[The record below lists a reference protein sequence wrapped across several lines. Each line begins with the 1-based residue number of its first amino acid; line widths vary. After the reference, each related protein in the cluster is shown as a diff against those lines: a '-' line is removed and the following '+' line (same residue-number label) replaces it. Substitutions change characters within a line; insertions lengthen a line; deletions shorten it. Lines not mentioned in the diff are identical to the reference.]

1 MEDTRGMFK
10 PNFNL
15 LWLLDVNKPS
25 RQLVA
30 TVILKF
36 LNMVDTRAMF
46 KINVLLFRTLRYLYF
61 EFEAIWRTRAIIL
74 NFVTIIG
81 LM

>member
-1 MEDTRGMFK
+1 MADSRGMFK

-30 TVILKF
+30 TAILKF
-36 LNMVDTRAMF
+36 LNMADTRAMF
-46 KINVLLFRTLRYLYF
+46 KINVLLFRTLRYFYF
-61 EFEAIWRTRAIIL
+61 EFEAIWRTIL
-74 NFVTIIG
+74 NFVIIIG